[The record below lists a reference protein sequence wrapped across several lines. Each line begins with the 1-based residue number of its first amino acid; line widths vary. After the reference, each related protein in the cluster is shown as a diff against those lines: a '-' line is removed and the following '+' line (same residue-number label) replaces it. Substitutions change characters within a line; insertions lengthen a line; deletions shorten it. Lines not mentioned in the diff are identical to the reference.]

1 MMLKVEQ
8 VEKSYPMGGLF
19 SRRQQQVLHGISL
32 ECGYGE
38 CVGIIGASGSGKSTL
53 ARLMLGIEKPDRGT
67 VQFAGREVSRRE
79 ARGGRIS
86 AVFQDYTS
94 SMNPFYTVE
103 QVLLEPLRYRR
114 SSAEARGVQGGVTA
128 AVAERSDG
136 AELPRMGA
144 AKPGGDV
151 PWAEQQL
158 RGERAVIRQA
168 ASTRGWSMTGSKVRP
183 RSGKSWPA
191 ADRQAML
198 EQIDGLLHEVGL
210 DASYRSKYP
219 HELSGGQAQ
228 RVCIARALATDPSC
242 IVLDEAVSSLDGS
255 VQLQVLELLKRLR
268 QQYGMSYIFI
278 THDLQA
284 AAYLCDRVVIMHQGR
299 VEETVAISQ
308 LRDVKSEYAQRLL
321 QAVLI

>member
-1 MMLKVEQ
+1 MLKVEQ
-8 VEKSYPMGGLF
+8 AEKSYRVGGLF

-32 ECGYGE
+32 TCGYGE
-38 CVGIIGASGSGKSTL
+38 CVGIIGESGSGKSTL

-67 VQFAGREVSRRE
+67 VQFEGREVSRRE

-103 QVLLEPLRYRR
+103 QVLLEPLRCRR
-114 SSAEARGVQGGVTA
+114 WSTAAVSGQDGAA
-128 AVAERSDG
+128 AVAE
-136 AELPRMGA
+136 
-144 AKPGGDV
+144 
-151 PWAEQQL
+151 
-158 RGERAVIRQA
+158 
-168 ASTRGWSMTGSKVRP
+168 WSAG
-183 RSGKSWPA
+183 
-191 ADRQAML
+191 DRQGL
-198 EQIDGLLHEVGL
+198 DERLDGLLREVGL

-228 RVCIARALATDPSC
+228 RVCIARAIATSPSC

-284 AAYLCDRVVIMHQGR
+284 AAYLCDRVLIMHQGR
-299 VEETVAISQ
+299 VEETAAIHQ
-308 LRDVKSEYAQRLL
+308 LHEVKSEYAQRLL